1 MVKKTE
7 NEELNSMHGRCTNT
21 VKTKRAE
28 IFYYLFWMIM
38 LFAKGIGLYEG
49 MKVYNLC
56 LILAMLCLT
65 VKLILTEYTLSDF
78 IWMIPAVCMGAW
90 VYLNAKDQSLFILVA
105 VMIGLKG
112 MSLSRVFKTGLLMWG
127 ACFVC
132 MILKSLLFGDTG
144 PVLAHEK
151 LGLGPILRMS
161 LSYTHPNVLH
171 ITYVVLA
178 AFILYIWNLK
188 PGRRQGKITAVLL
201 AGNFYIFMYSVSFT
215 GFGLMLILLICN
227 FYLQNRKVL
236 SKIEKSLLFF
246 ILPIC
251 VVFSLALPVV
261 LKDAGILFNIF
272 NKILNNRFL
281 ATRVYLEQL
290 GITAWGIDVPPIGKF
305 AIDCSYTEA
314 ILSYGTVIFG
324 ILMLSY
330 AAAIYHLIK
339 NNQKNELA
347 IMLSLMIAGISEPF
361 LFNASFKNIT
371 VLFMGKYLFEKSS
384 QWGKRKQKSVLQ
396 IKIPMLSK
404 WDKEDE
410 FPVVVLKKWFETGK
424 AKIKKHKKMIVLYF
438 LIGFIIFAGAT
449 AILADRPDSVYIGVN
464 AADCGEHE
472 EKYLDMQEL
481 PEEFHS
487 DVYMYSGPETP
498 LYEFRGNMLTVEY
511 VRKIISGGI
520 WGSSIGMIAI
530 GSIIMCKSG
539 KKNEEFFSCHHLTRE

>member
-1 MVKKTE
+1 
-7 NEELNSMHGRCTNT
+7 MHRRCTNS

-56 LILAMLCLT
+56 LILAMLCLM
-65 VKLILTEYTLSDF
+65 VKLVLTEYTVSDF
-78 IWMIPAVCMGAW
+78 IWMIPAVCMGSW
-90 VYLNAKDQSLFILVA
+90 VYLNARDQSLFILVA

-112 MSLSRVFKTGLLMWG
+112 MSLSRVFKTGFLMWG

-151 LGLGPILRMS
+151 LGLGPVLRMS

-188 PGRRQGKITAVLL
+188 PGRKQGKITAVLL

-236 SKIEKSLLFF
+236 SKIEKSLLFVVF
-246 ILPIC
+246 PIC
-251 VVFSLALPVV
+251 IAFSLALPVV
-261 LKDAGILFNIF
+261 LKDPGILFNIF

-290 GITAWGIDVPPIGKF
+290 GITVWGIDVPQIGKF

-330 AAAIYHLIK
+330 AATIYHLIK

-371 VLFMGKYLFEKSS
+371 VLFVGKYLFEKSS

-396 IKIPMLSK
+396 IKIPMFSK

-410 FPVVVLKKWFETGK
+410 FPVVVLKKWFETGM
-424 AKIKKHKKMIVLYF
+424 ATIKKHQKMIVLYF
-438 LIGFIIFAGAT
+438 GIGFIVFAGAT
-449 AILADRPDSVYIGVN
+449 AILADRPDSIYIGVS

-472 EKYLDMQEL
+472 VRYLDMQEL
-481 PEEFHS
+481 PKEFHS

-511 VRKIISGGI
+511 VRKIISGGV
-520 WGSSIGMIAI
+520 WGSSICMIVI
-530 GSIIMCKSG
+530 GSIIICKSG
-539 KKNEEFFSCHHLTRE
+539 KRNENIKRKIR